1 MRRRDFVAAIGGA
14 TAWPLAA
21 RAQQGERVR
30 RISVLTGTDES
41 QEIVA
46 NLVVFKNELAKLGWR
61 EGRNLRIDERF
72 GRGDADRIR
81 AIATEIVHLAPDAI
95 VAVGA
100 VMVRVLQRQTQTI
113 PIVTIAAGDVFAEGL
128 VKNPSHPEGNVTG
141 VTNLFRSIAGK
152 WIELLKDAVPPVQR
166 VGYIHNAQLPRP
178 LDLFPEVEKAA
189 RFLGVSA
196 AAIPFQNAVDLAH
209 AIDTFASE
217 PDGGLV
223 VSGNVTAAYR
233 ATINTLAIQYRLPTF
248 HLDRERIV
256 EGGLIAYA
264 PHSADLARRGAS
276 FADRILRGAKV
287 GDLPVEYPTRFALFV
302 NLKTARAMGLTM
314 PETFLRRADEV
325 IE

>member
-1 MRRRDFVAAIGGA
+1 
-14 TAWPLAA
+14 
-21 RAQQGERVR
+21 
-30 RISVLTGTDES
+30 
-41 QEIVA
+41 
-46 NLVVFKNELAKLGWR
+46 
-61 EGRNLRIDERF
+61 
-72 GRGDADRIR
+72 
-81 AIATEIVHLAPDAI
+81 
-95 VAVGA
+95 
-100 VMVRVLQRQTQTI
+100 
-113 PIVTIAAGDVFAEGL
+113 
-128 VKNPSHPEGNVTG
+128 

-166 VGYIHNAQLPRP
+166 VGYIRNAQLPRP

-256 EGGLIAYA
+256 ELIAYA
-264 PHSADLARRGAS
+264 PRPTSRGALPPLPIASCAVPRWATFRSNIRRG
-276 FADRILRGAKV
+276 LRCSS
-287 GDLPVEYPTRFALFV
+287 
-302 NLKTARAMGLTM
+302 
-314 PETFLRRADEV
+314 
-325 IE
+325 I

>member
-14 TAWPLAA
+14 TAWPLA

-128 VKNPSHPEGNVTG
+128 
-141 VTNLFRSIAGK
+141 GK
-152 WIELLKDAVPPVQR
+152 IL
-166 VGYIHNAQLPRP
+166 H
-178 LDLFPEVEKAA
+178 
-189 RFLGVSA
+189 
-196 AAIPFQNAVDLAH
+196 IP
-209 AIDTFASE
+209 
-217 PDGGLV
+217 
-223 VSGNVTAAYR
+223 
-233 ATINTLAIQYRLPTF
+233 
-248 HLDRERIV
+248 
-256 EGGLIAYA
+256 
-264 PHSADLARRGAS
+264 
-276 FADRILRGAKV
+276 
-287 GDLPVEYPTRFALFV
+287 
-302 NLKTARAMGLTM
+302 RAML
-314 PETFLRRADEV
+314 PA
-325 IE
+325 